1 MSQPAKHGGAR
12 RGAGRKPGRLTANR
26 LFSLSLETLAALDA
40 LPRGERSRF
49 VEAAIQAQLER
60 TK

>member
-1 MSQPAKHGGAR
+1 MKPTQHGGAR

-26 LFSLSLETLAALDA
+26 IFSLSLETLFYLDKYVPA
-40 LPRGERSRF
+40 GERSRF